1 MAIVEKHLH
10 DQTIEWSKQYMMNI
24 HNRVPLVFARGEG
37 AYLWD
42 VNGKR
47 YLDFLAGIAVNG
59 LGHCHPKVVAALRE
73 QAGIL
78 WHTCNL
84 YYHELQPKLAKMLVE
99 LSDFDKCFFCNSGAE
114 ANEAA
119 IKIARKWAKTHYGED
134 KFEIITALDSFHG
147 RTLTTITATGQPKYQ
162 KAFTPLTPGFK
173 YVPFNDL
180 ESLRSAIGDHTC
192 AVMLEPI
199 QGESGVHPAS
209 VDYLRGARSLC
220 DKHGL
225 LLIFDEVQTGMGRT
239 GEFWGYQLYD
249 VVPDVATLAK
259 SLAGGFPMGACL
271 ARGDAADT
279 FQPGDHASTFGGN
292 ALACAAAIA
301 TISVIRDENLLESVR
316 EVGEYLR
323 NRLAELKVSTGAI
336 RDIRGVGLMVAMD
349 LTKDT
354 AGDIAMKCIEAGL
367 IVNPIAP
374 RTIRFLPP
382 LIITKA
388 HVDEAVGILEQ
399 CLGQFDWR

>member
-1 MAIVEKHLH
+1 MQANIQE
-10 DQTIEWSKQYMMNI
+10 TIIEMSKQYVMNI
-24 HNRVPLVFARGEG
+24 HNRVPVVFARGEG

-42 VNGKR
+42 VNGKK
-47 YLDFLAGIAVNG
+47 YLDFLGGIAVNG

-119 IKIARKWAKTHYGED
+119 IKIARKWAKTRYGEQ

-180 ESLRSAIGDHTC
+180 DALRGAIGESTC
-192 AVMLEPI
+192 AIMLEPI

-209 VDYLRGARSLC
+209 KEYLRGARSLC
-220 DKHGL
+220 DEHGL

-239 GEFWGYQLYD
+239 GKFWGYQQYD
-249 VVPDVATLAK
+249 IVPDVATLAK

-301 TISVIRDENLLESVR
+301 AINAILEENLMDNTR
-316 EVGEYLR
+316 EVGEYFKGKL
-323 NRLAELKVSTGAI
+323 NDLKQKSGAI
-336 RDIRGVGLMVAMD
+336 TEIRGVGLMIAMD
-349 LTKDT
+349 LGKPFAADV
-354 AGDIAMKCIEAGL
+354 AMKCIENGL
-367 IVNPIAP
+367 IVNAIPP
-374 RTIRFLPP
+374 HTIRFLPP
-382 LIITKA
+382 LIITKE
-388 HVDEAVGILEQ
+388 HVDEAVAILES
-399 CLGQFDWR
+399 CLDQFDWR

>member
-1 MAIVEKHLH
+1 MQANIKE
-10 DQTIEWSKQYMMNI
+10 TIIEMSKQYVMNI
-24 HNRVPLVFARGEG
+24 HNRVPVVFTRGEG

-42 VNGKR
+42 VNGKK
-47 YLDFLAGIAVNG
+47 YLDFLGGIAVNG
-59 LGHCHPKVVAALRE
+59 LGHIHPKVVEALCN
-73 QAGIL
+73 QAQTL

-119 IKIARKWAKTHYGED
+119 IKIARKWAKTHYGEH

-162 KAFTPLTPGFK
+162 KAFAPLTPGFK

-180 ESLRSAIGDHTC
+180 DALRGVIGESTC

-199 QGESGVHPAS
+199 QGESGVHPAGAE
-209 VDYLRGARSLC
+209 YLRGARSLC
-220 DKHGL
+220 DEHGL

-239 GEFWGYQLYD
+239 GKFWGYQLYD
-249 VVPDVATLAK
+249 IVPDVATLAK

-301 TISVIRDENLLESVR
+301 TINVILEENLMDNTR
-316 EVGEYLR
+316 EVGEYFKGKL
-323 NRLAELKVSTGAI
+323 NDLKQKTGAI
-336 RDIRGVGLMVAMD
+336 TEIRGVGLMIAMD
-349 LTKDT
+349 LGKPIAADV
-354 AGDIAMKCIEAGL
+354 AMKCIENGL
-367 IVNPIAP
+367 IVNAIPP
-374 RTIRFLPP
+374 QTIRFLPP
-382 LIITKA
+382 
-388 HVDEAVGILEQ
+388 
-399 CLGQFDWR
+399 

>member
-1 MAIVEKHLH
+1 M
-10 DQTIEWSKQYMMNI
+10 
-24 HNRVPLVFARGEG
+24 
-37 AYLWD
+37 
-42 VNGKR
+42 GK
-47 YLDFLAGIAVNG
+47 A
-59 LGHCHPKVVAALRE
+59 
-73 QAGIL
+73 
-78 WHTCNL
+78 
-84 YYHELQPKLAKMLVE
+84 
-99 LSDFDKCFFCNSGAE
+99 FFCNSGAE

-119 IKIARKWAKTHYGED
+119 IKLARKWAKQTHGPDRY
-134 KFEIITALDSFHG
+134 EIITAEGSFHG
-147 RTLTTITATGQPKYQ
+147 RTLATVTATAQPKYHEG
-162 KAFTPLTPGFK
+162 FEPMMPGFK

-180 ESLRSAIGDHTC
+180 AALEAAVNDHTC
-192 AVMLEPI
+192 AIMLEPI

-336 RDIRGVGLMVAMD
+336 RDIRGVGLMVAID

>member
-1 MAIVEKHLH
+1 MATTETAPDAQI
-10 DQTIEWSKQYMMNI
+10 IEMSDRYVMSI
-24 HNRVPLVFARGEG
+24 HNRAPVVFARGEG

-42 VNGKR
+42 VNGKK

-119 IKIARKWAKTHYGED
+119 IKIARKWAKVHHGDE

-147 RTLTTITATGQPKYQ
+147 RTLAAITATGQPKYQ
-162 KAFTPLTPGFK
+162 KAFAPLPPGFR
-173 YVPFNDL
+173 YVPYNDAEAL
-180 ESLRSAIGDHTC
+180 RQAVGESTC
-192 AVMLEPI
+192 AIMLEPV
-199 QGESGVHPAS
+199 QGESGVHPATRE
-209 VDYLRGARSLC
+209 YLETARALC
-220 DKHGL
+220 DDKGL

-239 GEFWGYQLYD
+239 GRFWAYEHYG

-271 ARGDAADT
+271 ARGEAAET

-301 TISVIRDENLLESVR
+301 TLSAIGEEKLVENAR
-316 EVGEYLR
+316 AMGEYLR
-323 NRLAELKVSTGAI
+323 AGLSRLQAEVGGI
-336 RDIRGVGLMVAMD
+336 EEIRGLGLMAAMD
-349 LTKDT
+349 LATPT
-354 AGDIAMKCIEAGL
+354 AAAFASKCLASGL
-367 IVNPIAP
+367 IVNPIP
-374 RTIRFLPP
+374 PKTIRFLPP
-382 LIITKA
+382 LIIERK
-388 HVDEAVGILEQ
+388 HVDEAIGILTS
-399 CLGQFDWR
+399 CLEEVK